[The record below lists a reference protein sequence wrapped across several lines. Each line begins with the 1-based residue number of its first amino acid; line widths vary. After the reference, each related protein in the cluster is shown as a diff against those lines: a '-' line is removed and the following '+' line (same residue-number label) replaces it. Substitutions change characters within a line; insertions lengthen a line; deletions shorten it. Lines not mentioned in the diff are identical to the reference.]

1 KPLQQATQTIINEVE
16 QLKRMV
22 SEFSQFARI
31 PESHLRPTDL
41 HGVLSEVVDLY
52 EGNLPTRIQLV
63 ADFCED
69 IPKLSIDAE
78 QMKRVVVNLVDNA
91 ITAVENKGRLSRLL
105 RQGTVQIKTS
115 VAEELRIAR
124 IEVSDNGTGIEPEI
138 INRLFEPYATTKK
151 DGTGLGLTIIHQ
163 TISDHNGFVRFKNLE
178 DGGASFTIEL
188 PIG

>member
-1 KPLQQATQTIINEVE
+1 
-16 QLKRMV
+16 MV

-69 IPKLSIDAE
+69 MPKLSIDAE

-151 DGTGLGLTIIHQ
+151 M
-163 TISDHNGFVRFKNLE
+163 
-178 DGGASFTIEL
+178 EL
-188 PIG
+188 AWG

>member
-1 KPLQQATQTIINEVE
+1 MTPIQLSAERIRRKYANKVDDPKPLQQATQTIINEVE

-69 IPKLSIDAE
+69 MPKLSIDAE

-124 IEVSDNGTGIEPEI
+124 IEVSDNGTGIAVSYTHLTLPT
-138 INRLFEPYATTKK
+138 NRE
-151 DGTGLGLTIIHQ
+151 
-163 TISDHNGFVRFKNLE
+163 V
-178 DGGASFTIEL
+178 
-188 PIG
+188 